1 MTTYED
7 AGYMKNDTR
16 LIGIILAAALL
27 FSLCAC
33 SDSRGRT
40 VHYDGYTVRTE
51 KTGEQ
56 KAEPAV
62 RKTVRSANDE
72 AEEDYVLNISS
83 MKFHYPFCS
92 GAAEI
97 KESNRWNY
105 RGTRES
111 VIEMGYSPC
120 KLCDP

>member
-1 MTTYED
+1 
-7 AGYMKNDTR
+7 MKNGTR

-27 FSLCAC
+27 ICLCAC
-33 SDSRGRT
+33 SADRGRK
-40 VHYDGYTVRTE
+40 VPYDGYTVRTE
-51 KTGEQ
+51 KSGEQ
-56 KAEPAV
+56 TSGQFD
-62 RKTVRSANDE
+62 RKTVRSASDDT
-72 AEEDYVLNISS
+72 EEDYVLNQSS

-105 RGTRES
+105 HGTRES